1 MTASAKVIQ
10 ADLKRLSN
18 PKDAEFLQRFFKTGE
33 GQYGHGD
40 RFRGIRV
47 PASRDLVK
55 KHPDATLDTALELLA
70 SEFHEDRL
78 VALMFMVRLYKKGDA
93 PQREAVYKAYLANT
107 ARINNWDMVDSSA
120 EWIVGWHL
128 MEKSRKPLYRLA
140 ASRDLW
146 ERRISILSTFYFI
159 RHDQFDD
166 TFAIA
171 ELLIADKED
180 LIHKAVGWMI
190 REVANRDGDAARKF
204 LRRHY
209 SRMPRTM
216 LRYAI
221 EKFPEAERQS
231 YLKGTA

>member
-1 MTASAKVIQ
+1 MSAKVIK
-10 ADLKRLSN
+10 ADLKLLSN
-18 PKDAEFLQRFFKTGE
+18 PTDAAFLQRFFKTGE

-47 PASRDLVK
+47 PASRKLVRN
-55 KHPDATLDTALELLA
+55 HPDATLATAEELLA
-70 SEFHEDRL
+70 SDFHEDRL
-78 VALMFMVRLYKKGDA
+78 VALMFMVRLYEKGDA
-93 PQREAVYKAYLANT
+93 AQREAVYRSYLANT
-107 ARINNWDMVDSSA
+107 ARINNWDLVDLSA

-128 MEKSRKPLYRLA
+128 VEKSRRPLYRLA
-140 ASRDLW
+140 ASRELW
-146 ERRISILSTFYFI
+146 ERRIAVLSTFYFI
-159 RHDQFDD
+159 KHDQYDD

-171 ELLIADKED
+171 ERLLEDKED

-190 REVANRDGDAARKF
+190 REVANRDGGAARKF
-204 LRRHY
+204 LRSHY

-231 YLKGTA
+231 YLKGTV

>member
-1 MTASAKVIQ
+1 MSASAKVIQ
-10 ADLKRLSN
+10 ADLKRISN
-18 PKDAEFLQRFFKTGE
+18 PKDADFLQQFFKTGE

-47 PASRDLVK
+47 PASREIVK
-55 KHPDATLDTALELLA
+55 KHPDATLTTAEELLA
-70 SEFHEDRL
+70 SDFHEDRL

-93 PQREAVYKAYLANT
+93 AQREAVYQSYLANT
-107 ARINNWDMVDSSA
+107 AHINNWDLVDSSA

-128 MEKSRKPLYRLA
+128 MERSRQPLYRLA
-140 ASRDLW
+140 KSKDLW
-146 ERRISILSTFYFI
+146 ERRIAVLSTFYFI
-159 RHDQFDD
+159 KHDEYDD
-166 TFAIA
+166 TFTIA
-171 ELLIADKED
+171 EQLLGDKED

-190 REVANRDGDAARKF
+190 REVANSDGNAARKF

-209 SRMPRTM
+209 SKMPRTM